1 MTLRKR
7 FTLFT
12 IFWLILILIFFNI
25 FVYFYV
31 IKITTESEEEVIT
44 TKINLILENPRIQS
58 LRGISSG
65 ELLEEF
71 RNINEM
77 VRIIA
82 PNNRVVNIGMADSS
96 VAHPILQELPAEFL
110 PYHQSGMITKG
121 GERII
126 YMRVPLYDNSTG
138 SVKYMLEFTRVLD
151 ELNNYLQV
159 LVAALSVTSGGAIL
173 FAIFGT
179 YWFTSRLTAPIQ
191 QMVNTMRE
199 IDRSGK
205 LRKIEMGNREESAEL
220 QQLLRAFNQMIERL
234 DRTFARQK
242 QFVAD
247 ASHELKTPLTVIS
260 SYAGM
265 LKRWGRDDESLRDEA
280 IEAIS
285 KEATRLQNLTKSM
298 LMLAEA
304 EQEDWLRLEMF
315 DVVQVVDELSTMLQT
330 TFQRSIR
337 VKALSKSVRMTGDKD
352 KIRQLLVILLDNA
365 IKYSKDPIDI
375 SITLM
380 KNNIVKIE
388 VKDKGMGIPE
398 NEIPHLFER
407 FYRVDGARSRSTGG
421 VGLGLSI
428 AKRIVDLHEGKI
440 DVFSLPNLGTTITLQ
455 FKQRK

>member
-12 IFWLILILIFFNI
+12 IFWLIFILILFNI

-31 IKITTESEEEVIT
+31 IKISTESEEEIIAN
-44 TKINLILENPRIQS
+44 KMSLMLENPRIQS
-58 LRGISSG
+58 GRGLNSA
-65 ELLEEF
+65 ELL
-71 RNINEM
+71 NDYYNVNEM
-77 VRIIA
+77 IRIIT
-82 PNNRVVNIGMADSS
+82 PNNRVVNIVGSDPVM
-96 VAHPILQELPAEFL
+96 LELPAQFEDMR
-110 PYHQSGMITKG
+110 STGMVMHH
-121 GERII
+121 GERIL
-126 YMRVPLYDNSTG
+126 YMRVPLFNDNEVIG
-138 SVKYMLEFTRVLD
+138 MLEVNRILD
-151 ELNNYLQV
+151 ELDDYLQV
-159 LVAALSVTSGGAIL
+159 LVAALSVTTAGAIL

-179 YWFTSRLTAPIQ
+179 YWFTSRLTSPIQ

-205 LRKIEMGNREESAEL
+205 LRKIELNSKEESAEL
-220 QQLLRAFNQMIERL
+220 LQLIRAFNQMIERL
-234 DRTFARQK
+234 DRTFAKQK

-265 LKRWGRDDESLRDEA
+265 LKRWGRDDDNIRDEA
-280 IEAIS
+280 IDAID
-285 KEATRLQNLTKSM
+285 KEANRLQNLTKSM

-304 EQEDWLRLEMF
+304 EQEDWVKQESF
-315 DVVQVVDELSTMLQT
+315 DVVQVVDEISGMLQT
-330 TFQRSIR
+330 TFGRTIR
-337 VKALSKSVRMTGDKD
+337 IKAVSKSVRILGDKD

-375 SITLM
+375 SVSLLR
-380 KNNIVKIE
+380 NIVKIE
-388 VKDKGMGIPE
+388 VKDRGIGIPE
-398 NEIPHLFER
+398 NELPHLFER

-440 DVFSLPNLGTTITLQ
+440 DVFSLPEVGTTITLQ
-455 FKQRK
+455 FKQKK

>member
-31 IKITTESEEEVIT
+31 IKITTESEEEVIS
-44 TKINLILENPRIQS
+44 TKVNIMLENPRIQS
-58 LRGISSG
+58 GRALSSP
-65 ELLEEF
+65 ELLEEYS
-71 RNINEM
+71 NINEM

-82 PNNRVVNIGMADSS
+82 PNNRVLNIGMGS
-96 VAHPILQELPAEFL
+96 HPALLEIPAEFK
-110 PYHQSGMITKG
+110 PYHDSGMITRG

-126 YMRVPLYDNSTG
+126 FMQVPLFENG
-138 SVKYMLEFTRVLD
+138 KVIAMLEVMRILD
-151 ELNNYLQV
+151 ELDDYLQV

-205 LRKIEMGNREESAEL
+205 LRQIDMGNREESAEL
-220 QQLLRAFNQMIERL
+220 QQLVRAFNQMIERL

-265 LKRWGRDDESLRDEA
+265 LKRWGRDDESVRDEA
-280 IEAIS
+280 VEAIA
-285 KEATRLQNLTKSM
+285 KEATRLQVLTKSM
-298 LMLAEA
+298 LTLAEA
-304 EQEDWLRLEMF
+304 EQEDWLKLEMF
-315 DVVQVVDELSTMLQT
+315 DVVQVVDELATMLQT
-330 TFQRSIR
+330 TFQRPIR
-337 VKALSKSVRMTGDKD
+337 VKALSRVVRMMGDKD

-365 IKYSKDPIDI
+365 IKYSKEPIDI

-380 KNNIVKIE
+380 KNIVKIE

-398 NEIPHLFER
+398 KEIPHLFER

-440 DVFSLPNLGTTITLQ
+440 DVFSLPELGTTITLQ

>member
-44 TKINLILENPRIQS
+44 TKVNLLLENPRIQS
-58 LRGISSG
+58 GRGLSSPD
-65 ELLEEF
+65 LLEEY
-71 RNINEM
+71 RNVNEM
-77 VRIIA
+77 IRIIS
-82 PNNRVVNIGMADSS
+82 PNNRVLNIGIGS
-96 VAHPILQELPAEFL
+96 HPVLMELPAEFEA
-110 PYHQSGMITKG
+110 YHNSGMLTKG
-121 GERII
+121 GERILF
-126 YMRVPLYDNSTG
+126 MRVPLYEEGN
-138 SVKYMLEFTRVLD
+138 VIAMLEVTRILD
-151 ELNNYLQV
+151 ELDDYLQV

-205 LRKIEMGNREESAEL
+205 LRQIDMGNRDESAEL
-220 QQLLRAFNQMIERL
+220 QQLIRAFNQMIERL

-265 LKRWGRDDESLRDEA
+265 LKRWGRDDENVRDEA
-280 IEAIS
+280 IDAIA
-285 KEATRLQNLTKSM
+285 KEATRLQSLTKSM
-298 LMLAEA
+298 LTLAEA
-304 EQEDWLRLEMF
+304 EQEDWLKLEMF
-315 DVVQVVDELSTMLQT
+315 DVVQVVDELATMLQT
-330 TFQRSIR
+330 TFQRPIR
-337 VKALSKSVRMTGDKD
+337 VKALSKVVRMMGDKD

-365 IKYSKDPIDI
+365 IKYSKEPIDI

-380 KNNIVKIE
+380 KNIVKIE

-398 NEIPHLFER
+398 KEIPHLFER

-440 DVFSLPNLGTTITLQ
+440 DVFSLPELGTTITLQ

>member
-31 IKITTESEEEVIT
+31 IKITTETEEEVIT
-44 TKINLILENPRIQS
+44 TKVNLMLENPRIQS
-58 LRGISSG
+58 GRGLNDP
-65 ELLEEF
+65 ELLTEYS
-71 RNINEM
+71 NVNEM
-77 VRIIA
+77 IRIIG
-82 PNNRVVNIGMADSS
+82 PNNRVWIITGSNPVLLEI
-96 VAHPILQELPAEFL
+96 PAQFE
-110 PYHQSGMITKG
+110 PYHQTDMITKG
-121 GERII
+121 GERILF
-126 YMRVPLYDNSTG
+126 MRVPLYEDG
-138 SVKYMLEFTRVLD
+138 KVVAMLEIHRILD
-151 ELNNYLQV
+151 ELDNYLQV

-205 LRKIEMGNREESAEL
+205 LRQIEMTNREESAEL

-234 DRTFARQK
+234 DRTFAKQK

-265 LKRWGRDDESLRDEA
+265 LKRWGRDDESVRDEA
-280 IEAIS
+280 IEAIA
-285 KEATRLQNLTKSM
+285 KESIRLQNLTKSM

-304 EQEDWLRLEMF
+304 EQEDWLKLEMF
-315 DVVQVVDELSTMLQT
+315 DVVQVVDELAMMLQT
-330 TFQRSIR
+330 TFQRPIR
-337 VKALSKSVRMTGDKD
+337 VKALTKVVRMMGDKD
-352 KIRQLLVILLDNA
+352 KVRQLLVILLDNA
-365 IKYSKDPIDI
+365 IKYSKEPIDI

-380 KNNIVKIE
+380 KNIVKIE

-398 NEIPHLFER
+398 KEIPHLFER

-440 DVFSLPNLGTTITLQ
+440 DVFSLPDLGTTITLQ

>member
-12 IFWLILILIFFNI
+12 IFWLIFILILFNI

-31 IKITTESEEEVIT
+31 IKITTESEEEVISNKVNT
-44 TKINLILENPRIQS
+44 MLENPRIQS
-58 LRGISSG
+58 GRGLNSPD
-65 ELLEEF
+65 LLNEYY
-71 RNINEM
+71 NVNEM
-77 VRIIA
+77 IRIIA
-82 PNNRVVNIGMADSS
+82 PNNRVVNITGSD
-96 VAHPILQELPAEFL
+96 PLLQKLPATFESQ
-110 PYHQSGMITKG
+110 HHTGMITQS
-121 GERII
+121 GERIL
-126 YMRVPLYDNSTG
+126 YMRVPLYEGNR
-138 SVKYMLEFTRVLD
+138 VIAMLEINRILD
-151 ELNNYLQV
+151 ELDNYLQV

-205 LRKIEMGNREESAEL
+205 LRQIQLHSREESAEL
-220 QQLLRAFNQMIERL
+220 LQLVRAFNQMIERL
-234 DRTFARQK
+234 DRTFAKQK

-280 IEAIS
+280 IEAID
-285 KEATRLQNLTKSM
+285 KEANRLQNLTKSM

-304 EQEDWLRLEMF
+304 EQEDWLRQEMF
-315 DVVQVVDELSTMLQT
+315 DVVQVVEELAPMLQT
-330 TFQRSIR
+330 TFGRPIR
-337 VKALSKSVRMTGDKD
+337 VKAMSKVVPMVGDKD

-365 IKYSKDPIDI
+365 IKYSKDPIDVSI
-375 SITLM
+375 SLSRH
-380 KNNIVKIE
+380 IVKIE

-407 FYRVDGARSRSTGG
+407 FYRVDGARSRTTGG

-428 AKRIVDLHEGKI
+428 AKRIVDLHEGKV
-440 DVFSLPNLGTTITLQ
+440 DVFSLPDLGTTITLQ
-455 FKQRK
+455 FKQRKQ

>member
-44 TKINLILENPRIQS
+44 TKVNLLLENPRIQS
-58 LRGISSG
+58 GRGLSSPD
-65 ELLEEF
+65 LLEEY
-71 RNINEM
+71 RNVNEM
-77 VRIIA
+77 IRIIS
-82 PNNRVVNIGMADSS
+82 PNNRVLNIGIGS
-96 VAHPILQELPAEFL
+96 HPVLMELPAEFEAF
-110 PYHQSGMITKG
+110 HNSGMLTKG
-121 GERII
+121 GERILF
-126 YMRVPLYDNSTG
+126 MRVPIYEEGN
-138 SVKYMLEFTRVLD
+138 VIAMLEVTRILD
-151 ELNNYLQV
+151 ELDNYLQV

-205 LRKIEMGNREESAEL
+205 LRQIDMGNREESAEL
-220 QQLLRAFNQMIERL
+220 QQLIRAFNQMIERL

-265 LKRWGRDDESLRDEA
+265 LKRWGRDDENVRDEA
-280 IEAIS
+280 IDAIA

-298 LMLAEA
+298 LTLAEA
-304 EQEDWLRLEMF
+304 EQEDWLKLEMF
-315 DVVQVVDELSTMLQT
+315 DVVQVVDELATMLQT
-330 TFQRSIR
+330 TFQRPIR
-337 VKALSKSVRMTGDKD
+337 VKALSKVVRMMGDKD

-365 IKYSKDPIDI
+365 IKYSKEPIDI

-380 KNNIVKIE
+380 KNIVKIE

-398 NEIPHLFER
+398 KEIPHLFER

-440 DVFSLPNLGTTITLQ
+440 DVFSLPELGTTITLQ

>member
-12 IFWLILILIFFNI
+12 IFWLIFILILFNI

-31 IKITTESEEEVIT
+31 IKITTESEERVIGN
-44 TKINLILENPRIQS
+44 KVNLMLENPLIQNGK
-58 LRGISSG
+58 GIYDPD
-65 ELLEEF
+65 LLSEYY
-71 RNINEM
+71 NVNEM
-77 VRIIA
+77 IRIVL
-82 PNNRVVNIGMADSS
+82 PDNRVVNITGSDP
-96 VAHPILQELPAEFL
+96 VLLNLPVQFQNN
-110 PYHQSGMITKG
+110 HDTGMISKG
-121 GERII
+121 NERIL
-126 YMRVPLYDNSTG
+126 YMRVPIFDG
-138 SVKYMLEFTRVLD
+138 SNLVAMLEVNRVLN
-151 ELNNYLQV
+151 ELDDYLQI
-159 LVAALSVTSGGAIL
+159 LVAALTVTSAGAIL

-179 YWFTSRLTAPIQ
+179 YWFTSRLTAPMQ

-205 LRKIEMGNREESAEL
+205 LRKIEPSSSEESAEL
-220 QQLLRAFNQMIERL
+220 QQLVRAFNQMIERL

-265 LKRWGRDDESLRDEA
+265 LKRWGRDDENVRNEA
-280 IEAIS
+280 IEAIDR
-285 KEATRLQNLTKSM
+285 ETTRLQSLTKSM

-304 EQEDWLRLEMF
+304 EQEDWLRQELF
-315 DVVQVVDELSTMLQT
+315 DVVHVVNELAGMLQT
-330 TFQRSIR
+330 TFQRTIR
-337 VKALSKSVRMTGDKD
+337 VKAMSKQVRLYGDKD

-365 IKYSKDPIDI
+365 IKYSKEPIEV
-375 SITLM
+375 SVSLM
-380 KNNIVKIE
+380 KNIVKIE
-388 VKDKGMGIPE
+388 VKDKGIGIPE
-398 NEIPHLFER
+398 NEIPHMFER
-407 FYRVDGARSRSTGG
+407 FYRVDGARSRATGG

-440 DVFSLPNLGTTITLQ
+440 DVFSLPDLGTTISIQ

>member
-12 IFWLILILIFFNI
+12 IFWLIFILILFNI

-31 IKITTESEEEVIT
+31 IKITTESEERVIGN
-44 TKINLILENPRIQS
+44 KVNLMLENPLIQNGKGLFDPDLLSEYYNVNELIRIVQPD
-58 LRGISSG
+58 
-65 ELLEEF
+65 
-71 RNINEM
+71 NK
-77 VRIIA
+77 
-82 PNNRVVNIGMADSS
+82 VVNISGSDPA
-96 VAHPILQELPAEFL
+96 LLNLPVQFQRQ
-110 PYHQSGMITKG
+110 HDTGMISKG
-121 GERII
+121 NERII
-126 YMRVPLYDNSTG
+126 YMRVPIYEGPD
-138 SVKYMLEFTRVLD
+138 VIAMLEINRVLN
-151 ELNNYLQV
+151 ELDDYLQI
-159 LVAALSVTSGGAIL
+159 LVAALTVTSGGAVL

-179 YWFTSRLTAPIQ
+179 YWFTSRLTAPMQ

-205 LRKIEMGNREESAEL
+205 LRKIETTSPEESAEL
-220 QQLLRAFNQMIERL
+220 QQLVRAFNQMIERL

-265 LKRWGRDDESLRDEA
+265 LKRWGRDDENVRNEA
-280 IEAIS
+280 IEAID
-285 KEATRLQNLTKSM
+285 KEATRLQNITKSM

-304 EQEDWLRLEMF
+304 EQDDWLTQEQF
-315 DVVQVVDELSTMLQT
+315 DVVQVVTELAGMLQT
-330 TFQRSIR
+330 TFQRPIR
-337 VKALSKSVRMTGDKD
+337 IKALTKAVRMYGDKE
-352 KIRQLLVILLDNA
+352 KIKQLLVILLDNA
-365 IKYSKDPIDI
+365 IKYSKEPIEV

-380 KNNIVKIE
+380 KNIVKIE
-388 VKDKGMGIPE
+388 VKDKGIGIPE
-398 NEIPHLFER
+398 NEIPQMFER
-407 FYRVDGARSRSTGG
+407 FYRVDGARSRATGG

-440 DVFSLPNLGTTITLQ
+440 DVFSMPDLGTTISIQ

>member
-44 TKINLILENPRIQS
+44 TKVNLLLENPRIQS
-58 LRGISSG
+58 GRGLSSPD
-65 ELLEEF
+65 LLEEY
-71 RNINEM
+71 RNVNEM
-77 VRIIA
+77 IRIIS
-82 PNNRVVNIGMADSS
+82 PNDRVLNIGIGS
-96 VAHPILQELPAEFL
+96 HPVLMELPAKFEAI
-110 PYHQSGMITKG
+110 HHSGSITKG
-121 GERII
+121 GERILF
-126 YMRVPLYDNSTG
+126 MRVPLYEDG
-138 SVKYMLEFTRVLD
+138 KVIAMLEVTRILD
-151 ELNNYLQV
+151 ELDNYLQV
-159 LVAALSVTSGGAIL
+159 LVAALSVTSAGAIL

-205 LRKIEMGNREESAEL
+205 LRQIDMGNREESAEL
-220 QQLLRAFNQMIERL
+220 QQLIRAFNQMIERL

-265 LKRWGRDDESLRDEA
+265 LKRWGRDDEKVRDEA
-280 IEAIS
+280 IDAIA

-304 EQEDWLRLEMF
+304 EQEDWLKLEMF
-315 DVVQVVDELSTMLQT
+315 DVVQVIDELANMLQT
-330 TFQRSIR
+330 TFQRTIR
-337 VKALSKSVRMTGDKD
+337 VKALSRVVRMTGDKD

-365 IKYSKDPIDI
+365 IKYSKEPIDI
-375 SITLM
+375 SVTLM
-380 KNNIVKIE
+380 KNIVKIE

-398 NEIPHLFER
+398 KEIPHLFER

>member
-12 IFWLILILIFFNI
+12 IFWLIFILILFNI

-31 IKITTESEEEVIT
+31 IKITTESEEEVIAN
-44 TKINLILENPRIQS
+44 KVNLMLENPRIQS
-58 LRGISSG
+58 GRGLNSAD
-65 ELLEEF
+65 LLNEYY
-71 RNINEM
+71 NVNEM
-77 VRIIA
+77 IRIIL
-82 PNNRVVNIGMADSS
+82 PNNRVVNITGSDQ
-96 VAHPILQELPAEFL
+96 VLLELPAAFEM
-110 PYHQSGMITKG
+110 YTHTGMITKG
-121 GERII
+121 GERILF
-126 YMRVPLYDNSTG
+126 MRVPLYDG
-138 SVKYMLEFTRVLD
+138 DRVIAMLEVNRILD
-151 ELNNYLQV
+151 ELDNYLQV

-205 LRKIEMGNREESAEL
+205 LRKIELSNREESAEL
-220 QQLLRAFNQMIERL
+220 LQLVRAFNQMIERL

-265 LKRWGRDDESLRDEA
+265 LKRWGRDDENVRNEA
-280 IEAIS
+280 IEAID
-285 KEATRLQNLTKSM
+285 KEANRLQTLTKSM

-304 EQEDWLRLEMF
+304 EQEDWLKQENF
-315 DVVQVVDELSTMLQT
+315 DVVQVVDELATMLQT
-330 TFQRSIR
+330 TFQRPIR
-337 VKALSKSVRMTGDKD
+337 VKALSKVVRMVGDKD

-365 IKYSKDPIDI
+365 IKYSKDPIEV
-375 SITLM
+375 SVTLV
-380 KNNIVKIE
+380 KHIVKIE
-388 VKDKGMGIPE
+388 VKDKGIGIPE

-407 FYRVDGARSRSTGG
+407 FYRVDGARSRTTGG

-428 AKRIVDLHEGKI
+428 AKRIVDLHEGKV
-440 DVFSLPNLGTTITLQ
+440 DVFSLPDLGTTITIQ
-455 FKQRK
+455 FKQRR

>member
-44 TKINLILENPRIQS
+44 TKMNLLLENPRIQS
-58 LRGISSG
+58 GRGLSSPD
-65 ELLEEF
+65 LLEEY
-71 RNINEM
+71 RNVNEM
-77 VRIIA
+77 IRIIS
-82 PNNRVVNIGMADSS
+82 PNDRVLNIGIGS
-96 VAHPILQELPAEFL
+96 HPVLMELPAEFES
-110 PYHQSGMITKG
+110 YHHSGMITKG
-121 GERII
+121 GERIL
-126 YMRVPLYDNSTG
+126 YMRVPLYEDG
-138 SVKYMLEFTRVLD
+138 KVIAMLEVTRILD
-151 ELNNYLQV
+151 ELDNYLQV
-159 LVAALSVTSGGAIL
+159 LVAALSVTSAGAIL

-205 LRKIEMGNREESAEL
+205 LRQIDMGNREESAEL
-220 QQLLRAFNQMIERL
+220 QQLIRAFNQMIERL

-265 LKRWGRDDESLRDEA
+265 LKRWGRDDEKVRDEA
-280 IEAIS
+280 IDAIA

-298 LMLAEA
+298 LTLAEA
-304 EQEDWLRLEMF
+304 EQEDWLKLEMF
-315 DVVQVVDELSTMLQT
+315 DVVHVIDEIASMLQT
-330 TFQRSIR
+330 TFQRTIR
-337 VKALSKSVRMTGDKD
+337 VKALSKVVRMMGDKD

-365 IKYSKDPIDI
+365 IKYSKEPIDI
-375 SITLM
+375 SVTLM
-380 KNNIVKIE
+380 KNIVKIE

-398 NEIPHLFER
+398 KEIPHLFER